1 MSVAQAMVDMV
12 MDQRPLR
19 LGHRALYR
27 VQLGRKVKAGLSF
40 FHHCDDTAQMAFGA
54 LQAGGDG
61 GVACVAVQFF
71 HRSTLTPRGG
81 YNKAARFPASK
92 RQMGK
97 GRAILTRLAACVL
110 FLALGTA
117 PLFSALTHG
126 PGQLAMEADHAAWHA
141 EQGGHWHATDHDH
154 HDAADHDHSP
164 TVILPAGGELQPP
177 PQTEIW
183 TAQGN
188 PLSGIIRDGPR
199 RPPRLT

>member
-1 MSVAQAMVDMV
+1 MSVGETVVDVV
-12 MDQRPLR
+12 MYQGPLR
-19 LGHRALYR
+19 FGHGAFHR
-27 VQLGRKVKAGLSF
+27 VQLRGEVEAGLTLLD
-40 FHHCDDTAQMAFGA
+40 HRDDAAQMTFGA

-61 GVACVAVQFF
+61 GVACVAVWFC
-71 HRSTLTPRGG
+71 HRSTITPRGG

-188 PLSGIIRDGPR
+188 PLSGTIRDGPR